1 MRVWHGPA
9 RFPWTE
15 IEGAPLVSGVVGNKI
30 EFPAIAAISLIMS
43 ATIDLQ
49 EMTTPDK
56 LRLMEALWQNLATT
70 ASEVVSPE
78 WHGEVLAER
87 DRLIASGEETFI
99 DWETAKKQLREE
111 LQ

>member
-1 MRVWHGPA
+1 M
-9 RFPWTE
+9 
-15 IEGAPLVSGVVGNKI
+15 
-30 EFPAIAAISLIMS
+30 
-43 ATIDLQ
+43 ATTVDLR

-56 LRLMEALWQNLATT
+56 LRLMEALWQKLSTT
-70 ASEVVSPE
+70 AEEIVSPQ

-87 DRLIASGEETFI
+87 DRLIESGEETFI